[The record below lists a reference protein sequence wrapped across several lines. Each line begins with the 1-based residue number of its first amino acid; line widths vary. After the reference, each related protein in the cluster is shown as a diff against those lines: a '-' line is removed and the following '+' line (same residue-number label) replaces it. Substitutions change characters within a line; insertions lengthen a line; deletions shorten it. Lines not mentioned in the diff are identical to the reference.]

1 MYIPFFKMHIN
12 IVLIVLSTCVYEYV
26 LLNHNFHNIVTVEDL
41 VVLGSAK
48 EQKARERYILFSL
61 KISVFRIKYL
71 KVFKESYT

>member
-1 MYIPFFKMHIN
+1 MHIN

-26 LLNHNFHNIVTVEDL
+26 LLNHNFHSVVTVGA
-41 VVLGSAK
+41 VVFGSAK